1 MSAAEGLLDTNVF
14 IHAYAND
21 AHSAECR
28 ASLLAVE
35 RGDVLARLE
44 PLVLHEL
51 SYALPRYLKQMSRT
65 DVARYLLM
73 VLAWKGVRG
82 ETDTMVAAVERWL
95 ASNDLAFVDAYLC
108 AVAKRDGRSL
118 YSKNVEELR
127 RQEVDVPGR
136 LPSG

>member
-1 MSAAEGLLDTNVF
+1 VSEAEGLLDTNVF

-21 AHSAECR
+21 AHTAECR
-28 ASLLAVE
+28 AFLLAVE
-35 RGDVLARLE
+35 RGDVLVRLE

-73 VLAWKGVRG
+73 VLSWKGVRG

-95 ASNDLAFVDAYLC
+95 ASPNLAFVDAYLC
-108 AVAKRDGRSL
+108 AVAKRDGRPI
-118 YSKNVEELR
+118 YSKNVDELR
-127 RQEVDVPGR
+127 AQEVEVPVR
-136 LPSG
+136 FPTD